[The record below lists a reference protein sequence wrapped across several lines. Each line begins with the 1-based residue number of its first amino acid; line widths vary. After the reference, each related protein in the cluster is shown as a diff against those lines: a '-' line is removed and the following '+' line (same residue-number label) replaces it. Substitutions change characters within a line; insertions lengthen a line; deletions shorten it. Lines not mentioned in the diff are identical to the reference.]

1 MKLPNVNLHQLRP
14 STGISQELVTVPF
27 CTPCPPLPLFSSLVD
42 TIVLK
47 QLQSPRPLLPFL
59 TSTQGS
65 IEGEQIRVFLGF
77 AK

>member
-1 MKLPNVNLHQLRP
+1 M
-14 STGISQELVTVPF
+14 
-27 CTPCPPLPLFSSLVD
+27 
-42 TIVLK
+42 VLK

-65 IEGEQIRVFLGF
+65 IEGEQIRGFLGF